1 MRKSDD
7 SVPHLYMKTWE
18 EYTDWKPFPIP
29 PPKLEKLSNLRIVD
43 KCTLRDVLG
52 SQDVSICGYYLRFSY
67 LEVGFVAEI
76 SMKVIH
82 RRRAL
87 KRNLSDRVGEE
98 TMRRHGFR
106 RNVPRPDPN
115 GSSGTLNSTTE
126 SEVLSCYGLHQ
137 STIGNWW
144 PLGRSGA

>member
-1 MRKSDD
+1 METLPHSTPKTRKVD
-7 SVPHLYMKTWE
+7 
-18 EYTDWKPFPIP
+18 
-29 PPKLEKLSNLRIVD
+29 NLRIVD

-52 SQDVSICGYYLRFSY
+52 SQDVSICGYYLRLSY

-76 SMKVIH
+76 SVKVIH
-82 RRRAL
+82 RRRTL

-115 GSSGTLNSTTE
+115 GCSGALNSTTE

-137 STIGNWW
+137 SIIGYWW
-144 PLGRSGA
+144 PLGRSEA